1 MLPSIVFNQLH
12 GSAIHKD
19 INMISKSVI
28 MTYQVTK
35 WLMSDDVKLIKKLIR
50 KFKNKKINKKKK

>member
-1 MLPSIVFNQLH
+1 
-12 GSAIHKD
+12 
-19 INMISKSVI
+19 MISKSVI

>member
-1 MLPSIVFNQLH
+1 
-12 GSAIHKD
+12 
-19 INMISKSVI
+19 MISKSVI

-50 KFKNKKINKKKK
+50 KFKNKKNNKKKK

>member
-1 MLPSIVFNQLH
+1 
-12 GSAIHKD
+12 
-19 INMISKSVI
+19 MISKSVI
-28 MTYQVTK
+28 MTYQVSK